1 MTEADTDSAV
11 STWAPLRTRMF
22 RIIWLAQLGSNIG
35 TWMQMVGAQWLL
47 VDEPRASTL
56 VSLVQTASTLPFLVF
71 GLASGVLADVFDR
84 RRYLIGLQTAMV
96 VIAASMSALT
106 VAGRMPPALLL
117 TLTFLLASGSALAMP
132 AWQALTPVLVSR
144 AELPQATALAGMN
157 QNLARVVGPALAGG
171 LVAALGVG
179 AVFAIN
185 ALSFVG
191 GIIAMILWR
200 RPDEPAVLHLE
211 RERMGAAMA
220 AGTRYVRNA
229 PTVRRLLLRLV
240 LFVVP
245 ATALWALLPVVASQ
259 RLGLDSSGYGLLLA
273 ALGAGAV
280 LGALL
285 MTTMRRHLAQG
296 WLLGG
301 SGVLYA
307 VSLAVTGVS
316 RNEWVVLVALLPGG
330 LAWLSTVVT
339 ISASLQQVLPGW
351 VRARGLAFY
360 QLAFMGGQAVAAL
373 LWGALAQRA
382 GLPTA
387 LLSAAFLLMLASA
400 TLPRWPLPDITGL
413 DRSTQQLPLP
423 ELAFAPE
430 PTAGPVLVTV
440 TYAVRHENV
449 PAFVAAMSAVERT
462 RRRTGAIRWELYVEG
477 EDPGRLVETYEV
489 RTWAEHLQQHHRRFT
504 GHDRLVM
511 KRATDLAETAPL
523 IAHLFPADGTAGA
536 LPVDPGD
543 SSD

>member
-1 MTEADTDSAV
+1 MTETDTTGAV
-11 STWAPLRTRMF
+11 STWAPLRIRMF

-47 VDEPRASTL
+47 VHEPHASTL

-84 RRYLIGLQTAMV
+84 RLYLIGLQAAMV
-96 VIAASMSALT
+96 LIAAFMSVLT
-106 VAGRMPPALLL
+106 FAGRIQPALLL

-132 AWQALTPVLVSR
+132 AWQALTPVLVPR
-144 AELPQATALAGMN
+144 AELPQATALSGMN
-157 QNLARVVGPALAGG
+157 QNLARVVGPALAGA

-191 GIIAMILWR
+191 GIVAMVLWK
-200 RPDEPAVLHLE
+200 RPDETAVLHLE
-211 RERMGAAMA
+211 RERIGAAMA

-259 RLGLDSSGYGLLLA
+259 RLGLDSSGYGVLLA

-285 MTTMRRHLAQG
+285 MTTIRRHLTSG

-301 SGVLYA
+301 SGALYT
-307 VSLAVTGVS
+307 VSLAVTGLS
-316 RNEWVVLVALLPGG
+316 RNEWVVLVALVPGG
-330 LAWLSTVVT
+330 LAWLATVVT
-339 ISASLQQVLPGW
+339 IAASLQQVLPGW
-351 VRARGLAFY
+351 VRARGLAVY

-373 LWGALAQRA
+373 LWGVLAQRA

-387 LLSAAFLLMLASA
+387 LLSAALLLALASA
-400 TLPRWPLPDITGL
+400 TIPRWPLPDITGL
-413 DRSTQQLPLP
+413 DRSTQALPLP
-423 ELAFAPE
+423 DLAFTPE
-430 PTAGPVLVTV
+430 PGAGPVLVTV
-440 TYAVRHENV
+440 SYAVRHENI

-477 EDPGRLVETYEV
+477 EDPGRLMETYVV
-489 RTWAEHLQQHHRRFT
+489 RTWAEHLHQHHRRFT
-504 GHDRLVM
+504 GNDRRAL
-511 KRATDLAETAPL
+511 KRATDLTDTPPL
-523 IAHLFPADGTAGA
+523 IAHLFPADGSVGD
-536 LPVDPGD
+536 LPG
-543 SSD
+543 